1 MKYPYKSGVTLLELI
16 IVLFII
22 GLAAGVVT
30 VSLSKMHDK
39 TVIRE
44 DMKRI
49 YGVLRLARNTAVME
63 RKEVTFNADEGSV
76 WLEGAASPGAIGAAD
91 GKRYPLKGI
100 TLKVKQGPIIFY
112 PKGNSTGGLIEMKDS
127 KDRLYYMEVDAVSG
141 NAKIVQ

>member
-1 MKYPYKSGVTLLELI
+1 MKYLYKSGVTLLELI

-49 YGVLRLARNTAVME
+49 HGVLRLARNTAVME
-63 RKEVTFNADEGSV
+63 RKEVTFNAGEGSV
-76 WLEGAASPGAIGAAD
+76 WLEGGTD
-91 GKRYPLKGI
+91 GKSYPLKGI

-127 KDRLYYMEVDAVSG
+127 KDRLYYIEVDTVSG
-141 NAKIVQ
+141 NAKIAE